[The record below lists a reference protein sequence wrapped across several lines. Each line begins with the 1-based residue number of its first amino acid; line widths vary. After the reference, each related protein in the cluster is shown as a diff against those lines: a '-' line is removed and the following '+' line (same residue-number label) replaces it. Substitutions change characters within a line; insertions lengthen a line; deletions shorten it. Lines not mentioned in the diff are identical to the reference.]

1 MKDLAEEPS
10 PGKIDMES
18 FAERCDLELE
28 NQGNILAIDGADVA
42 EEIARVLE
50 KNGVIKIKGDM
61 IKWRT

>member
-1 MKDLAEEPS
+1 MDV
-10 PGKIDMES
+10 

-28 NQGNILAIDGADVA
+28 REGNIVSIDGTNVA

-61 IKWRT
+61 IKWKA